1 MTRQPR
7 CEFCD
12 GVLKSWALPRIH
24 GSCRGLIAGDDSGA
38 ISRQMALALS
48 LSSDREIDQ
57 ALRFVAALT
66 GSQRVSVWCGLFVSG
81 VALPDIATAW
91 TERQDGVET
100 STSDRAAGRVGTLAH

>member
-7 CEFCD
+7 CEFCNE
-12 GVLKSWALPRIH
+12 VLQSWALPRIH
-24 GSCRGLIAGDDSGA
+24 GTCRGLIAVDTSGA
-38 ISRQMALALS
+38 ISRQMASALS
-48 LSSDREIDQ
+48 LSSDREIGE

-91 TERQDGVET
+91 
-100 STSDRAAGRVGTLAH
+100 SLNKCA